1 MKTHF
6 HVIYL
11 AAGYSRRF
19 FGNKLLAPL
28 NGKSLYRH
36 TLDRLLEIRRE
47 AHGAVDI
54 TVVTQYEAIREA
66 MDALGVRCVLNPDPS
81 RGQASSIIE
90 GILAL
95 KGQSADND
103 YLVFFTGDQPFLKKE
118 TIAAYLRAVDETQ
131 PLLAAFFLDGR
142 CRNPGA
148 FRMSLKEEFL
158 TLRGE
163 TGGREILQRHAKEV
177 MPFTAF
183 ESRELQD
190 IDVRA
195 DLTSVQGGSVYG

>member
-66 MDALGVRCVLNPDPS
+66 MDALIDSALSAGGLDNIT
-81 RGQASSIIE
+81 A
-90 GILAL
+90 ILV
-95 KGQSADND
+95 QNC
-103 YLVFFTGDQPFLKKE
+103 
-118 TIAAYLRAVDETQ
+118 DEV
-131 PLLAAFFLDGR
+131 
-142 CRNPGA
+142 N
-148 FRMSLKEEFL
+148 E
-158 TLRGE
+158 
-163 TGGREILQRHAKEV
+163 
-177 MPFTAF
+177 
-183 ESRELQD
+183 
-190 IDVRA
+190 
-195 DLTSVQGGSVYG
+195 